1 MILFESSHSCY
12 FPFAVTPEQY
22 HMAVQGAGTVHVIR
36 QPFTQSLA
44 PHINLPN
51 SLVTKSAT
59 SVGAATSC
67 VPHTV
72 MPNSSPGDSTQLL
85 TPKTIR
91 IPPPQS
97 AGVQYSHGS
106 NSQQPPGVSVG
117 RLILD
122 ATNTSSIAT
131 ANQIP
136 AISAFLQ
143 GDK

>member
-1 MILFESSHSCY
+1 MKVVIRVIFHLQLPRNSTIWLY
-12 FPFAVTPEQY
+12 RAL
-22 HMAVQGAGTVHVIR
+22 GTVHVIR

-122 ATNTSSIAT
+122 ATKHVINGNSQSDTCY
-131 ANQIP
+131 
-136 AISAFLQ
+136 ISFLA
-143 GDK
+143 GG